1 MDFVRGGF
9 ARAPLAPPPLP
20 PRDAWTCRALKVA
33 RCDFQRWRV
42 AELQLKFVVVW
53 REGSCIYAPASL
65 RCVLFH
71 FAKGAFGP
79 VGRQLCSLSKRF
91 WRCAVAERRS
101 RVAKRRRGHGFA
113 WFCGFACLHWF
124 CIVGRFCVLLLV
136 LLVVLHRCFVG
147 AALFAACEFHCFF
160 GWWSW
165 WLPRPCRRLFR
176 LVELW
181 AALARPWPFWAGG
194 AAGCCGLAVAVLGW
208 WSCCGLAVA
217 FVGAAFVA
225 AALPWPLSVWWSC
238 WLLWPCRGSSF
249 AAELYCPGDVL
260 PWSSFAAELCGRG
273 ALCLGAAVL
282 WSCAAVYILFWPLSF
297 FCRAWEA
304 SRRQAPPAGACGCEA
319 CGAPGASGCRL
330 SASGYVFPCPFF

>member
-1 MDFVRGGF
+1 MDFVRGGL

-147 AALFAACEFHCFF
+147 AALIAACEFHCFF

-165 WLPRPCRRLFR
+165 WLPWPCRRLFR

-238 WLLWPCRGSSF
+238 WLLWPCRGLCLSGGAAGCCGLAVALFGWWSCWLLWPCRGSSF

-282 WSCAAVYILFWPLSF
+282 WSCAAVDIF
-297 FCRAWEA
+297 FGR
-304 SRRQAPPAGACGCEA
+304 
-319 CGAPGASGCRL
+319 
-330 SASGYVFPCPFF
+330 